1 VRIYDTGTHT
11 GRPRESWAETD
22 TDTAKQRV
30 KGTEHKGTNI
40 PSQKV
45 SKIMASLGFSVW
57 GLGFQGLE
65 VQKKGLEVQKKGL
78 EVQKTPGSTKTNM
91 TSQKVR
97 KIMPSINT

>member
-1 VRIYDTGTHT
+1 MRIYDTGTHT

-45 SKIMASLGFSVW
+45 RKIMASLGFRVW
-57 GLGFQGLE
+57 GLGFQ
-65 VQKKGLEVQKKGL
+65 GLEVQKKGL

-97 KIMPSINT
+97 KIMPSINTY